1 MLLITCKWMLTLFGK
16 HSLTTDNRAISYLED
31 GFLILAKNQSV
42 IKRISFCG
50 GLTTTY

>member
-1 MLLITCKWMLTLFGK
+1 MLTLFGK

-31 GFLILAKNQSV
+31 GFLVILAKNQSV